1 RRTYVLEAA
10 PMHRTTSTN
19 AAANFPLPCSRLA
32 GLPLRPYRHPQED
45 DPMIGAHS
53 FVGINPWAVLV
64 SALAAM
70 VIGFLWYSPI
80 LFANPWMRLMGFD
93 PNDKAKIA
101 EMQKGA
107 GKIYG
112 LAFVASLV
120 SAVVLAKI
128 IDVTSVNTIL
138 YGMKVGFAVWL
149 GFVTTVQLTGALF
162 GRQPTRLYVIN
173 TGYQLVCYLVMG
185 AILAQWPH

>member
-1 RRTYVLEAA
+1 MLFSRTLKPRNLETLKPA
-10 PMHRTTSTN
+10 
-19 AAANFPLPCSRLA
+19 L
-32 GLPLRPYRHPQED
+32 PQED
-45 DPMIGAHS
+45 NTMIGAHS
-53 FVGINPWAVLV
+53 FAGINLWAVLV
-64 SALAAM
+64 CAIATM

-112 LAFVASLV
+112 LAFVASIA

-128 IDVTSVNTIL
+128 IDIASVNSIP
-138 YGMKVGFAVWL
+138 YGMKIGFAVWL

-162 GRQPTRLYVIN
+162 GKQPTKLYLIN
-173 TGYQLVCYLVMG
+173 TGYQLVCYLAMG
-185 AILAQWPH
+185 AILAVWPH